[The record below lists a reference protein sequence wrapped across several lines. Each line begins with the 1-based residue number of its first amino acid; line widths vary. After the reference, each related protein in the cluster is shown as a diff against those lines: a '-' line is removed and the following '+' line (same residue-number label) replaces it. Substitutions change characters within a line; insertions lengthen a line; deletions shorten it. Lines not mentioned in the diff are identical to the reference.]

1 MVTRRAGNVIAFG
14 GLDVGR
20 ERFTAEAAEAAEAA
34 EKRLE
39 ELRTGNS
46 ARLEV
51 RGWNVSAQSFDWGKV
66 GHG

>member
-20 ERFTAEAAEAAEAA
+20 ERFTAEAAEAA